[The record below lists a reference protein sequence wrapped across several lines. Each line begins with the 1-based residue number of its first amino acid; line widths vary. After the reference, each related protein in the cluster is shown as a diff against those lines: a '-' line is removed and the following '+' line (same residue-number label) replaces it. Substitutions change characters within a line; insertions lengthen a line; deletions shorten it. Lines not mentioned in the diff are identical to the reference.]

1 MNELRDTLESVND
14 WLKFA
19 ESKNA
24 VVVAASGFG
33 IWASLRLALSNE
45 TGCYATTYF
54 AILAI
59 FLLAGFVTSLLSFL
73 PILNYRWVIAKP
85 AKLANGNLLYFGYL
99 ATLSK
104 QQAIEAYVKATG
116 SKEADVKE
124 MHEMYAEQIII
135 NSRIALAKYEMFEFA
150 IKALL
155 LGVLTPVIAIPVFY
169 LSRKKRESVDDIR

>member
-19 ESKNA
+19 EAKNA

-33 IWASLRLALSNE
+33 LWASLRIALSNE

-54 AILAI
+54 AILSI
-59 FLLAGFVTSLLSFL
+59 FLVGGFVTALLSFL
-73 PILNYRWVIAKP
+73 PILNYRWVIPAP

-104 QQAIEAYVKATG
+104 NQVLEAYLKATE
-116 SKEADVKE
+116 SKEVDVKE
-124 MHEMYAEQIII
+124 IHGMYAEQVIV
-135 NSRIALAKYEMFEFA
+135 NSRIALAKYAMFEFA
-150 IKALL
+150 IKVLL
-155 LGVLTPVIAIPVFY
+155 LGVLTPVIAVPVFY
-169 LSRKKRESVDDIR
+169 FSRKKRESVDGIR